1 MSNAIMRELVKV
13 LYNSNTINVHSLA
26 RDWFKYRKF
35 VDTLIIVSRD
45 LKEPA
50 DNFMYLKHRACAVRL
65 ALLTGT

>member
-1 MSNAIMRELVKV
+1 MKEH
-13 LYNSNTINVHSLA
+13 YNSNTINVHSLA

-50 DNFMYLKHRACAVRL
+50 DNFMYLKNRACAVKL